1 MENVIKSLFA
11 SLFGKIDFEPLPLQ
25 LDLERRSG
33 GHVSAS
39 GLRRGLLSPVGV
51 GGARDSR
58 FLKFIATAT
67 TTSSVLLLNQL
78 PTKRVGTA
86 VRAR

>member
-1 MENVIKSLFA
+1 MQ
-11 SLFGKIDFEPLPLQ
+11 PLQ

-39 GLRRGLLSPVGV
+39 GLRRGLMSPVGV

-67 TTSSVLLLNQL
+67 SVLLLNQL
-78 PTKRVGTA
+78 PTKGVGTA

>member
-1 MENVIKSLFA
+1 MQA
-11 SLFGKIDFEPLPLQ
+11 LQ
-25 LDLERRSG
+25 LNLERRSG

-39 GLRRGLLSPVGV
+39 GLRRGLLSPVRV
-51 GGARDSR
+51 GGARDAL

-67 TTSSVLLLNQL
+67 SVLLLNQL
-78 PTKRVGTA
+78 PAKRVGTA